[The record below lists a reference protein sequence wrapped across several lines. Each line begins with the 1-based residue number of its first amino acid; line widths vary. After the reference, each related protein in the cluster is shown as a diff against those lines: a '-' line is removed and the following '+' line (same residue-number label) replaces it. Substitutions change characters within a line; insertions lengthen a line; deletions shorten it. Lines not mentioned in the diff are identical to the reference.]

1 MNISPGDQSQAG
13 NMQLYDLATPTPDRA
28 VPEPDVFIAGGGP
41 AGLACAIA
49 AAQRG
54 LTVEVADGM
63 SPPIDKACGEGLMP
77 DTIAALADLGIDLNS
92 TESAPFRGI
101 RFLGVDSSGA
111 PVTAQAAFP
120 ATAGRGIRRLLLHQL
135 LLDRATALGVRFS
148 WQTVVQEIHEIQLQ
162 QGTTPSQNRSPQR
175 SIVQTNRHTVRP
187 RFIIGAD
194 GHRSRV
200 RTWAS
205 LDRASFSA
213 GRLGLRQHF
222 QTNAPP
228 DFVEVHWSDHGQ
240 AYVTPV
246 STHEI
251 CVAFVASTKFPNIQS
266 ALTHFPQLQQRLQS
280 ATPTDTPRG
289 SVTLSRKLHRVT
301 RGNVALIG
309 DASGSVD
316 AVTGEGLGLCFR
328 QALALGEALRSGD
341 LAPYQ
346 QAHRAIQRLPY
357 YMGRAML
364 LLDASPRLRSIALPL
379 LQRQPRL
386 FERLLSIHIGHSPRQ
401 PLHTT
406 VIPVS

>member
-1 MNISPGDQSQAG
+1 
-13 NMQLYDLATPTPDRA
+13 MQLLDLATPTPDSA
-28 VPEPDVFIAGGGP
+28 LPDPDVFIAGGGP

-49 AAQRG
+49 AAQQG

-63 SPPIDKACGEGLMP
+63 TPPIDKACGEGLMP
-77 DTIAALADLGIDLNS
+77 DTIAALAALGIDLTS
-92 TESAPFRGI
+92 TETAPFRGI
-101 RFLGVDSSGA
+101 RFLDVDSSGT
-111 PVTAQAAFP
+111 PVIAQAAFP
-120 ATAGRGIRRLLLHQL
+120 EAAGRGIRRLLLHQL
-135 LLDRATALGVRFS
+135 LIDRATALGVRFS
-148 WQTVVQEIHEIQLQ
+148 WQTVVQEIQELQ

-175 SIVQTNRHTVRP
+175 SIVRTNRHTVRP

-194 GHRSRV
+194 GHRSRI
-200 RTWAS
+200 RAWAS
-205 LDRASFSA
+205 LDQATHTATRI
-213 GRLGLRQHF
+213 GLRQHF
-222 QTNAPP
+222 AIKPWT
-228 DFVEVHWSDHGQ
+228 DFVEVYWSNCAQ

-246 STHEI
+246 SPHEI
-251 CVAFVASTKFPNIQS
+251 CVAFVASSKFSSIAD

-280 ATPTDTPRG
+280 ATPADIPRG
-289 SVTLSRKLHRVT
+289 SITLSRKLHRVT

-328 QALALGEALRSGD
+328 QALALGEALRSGN

-346 QAHRAIQRLPY
+346 QAHRAIQRLPSF
-357 YMGRAML
+357 MGRAML
-364 LLDASPRLRSIALPL
+364 LLDASPRLRNITLPL

>member
-1 MNISPGDQSQAG
+1 MYPP
-13 NMQLYDLATPTPDRA
+13 DLATPTTDRA
-28 VPEPDVFIAGGGP
+28 LPEPDVFIAGGGP

-49 AAQRG
+49 AAQHG
-54 LTVEVADGM
+54 LTVEVADCM
-63 SPPIDKACGEGLMP
+63 TPPIDKACGEGLMP
-77 DTIAALADLGIDLNS
+77 DTIAALADLGIDLS
-92 TESAPFRGI
+92 ATENAPFRGI
-101 RFLGVDSSGA
+101 RFLDAETS
-111 PVTAQAAFP
+111 TCAQAAFP
-120 ATAGRGIRRLLLHQL
+120 GSAGRGIRRLLLHQL
-135 LLDRATALGVRFS
+135 LIDRATALGVRFS
-148 WQTVVQEIHEIQLQ
+148 WQTVVQEIQELQ
-162 QGTTPSQNRSPQR
+162 QGTTPSQNRRRQR
-175 SIVQTNRHTVRP
+175 STVRTTRHTIRP

-200 RTWAS
+200 RAWAS
-205 LDRASFSA
+205 LDRATSSTT
-213 GRLGLRQHF
+213 RIGLRQHF
-222 QTNAPP
+222 ETSAPP
-228 DFVEVHWSDHGQ
+228 DFVEVHWSNHGQ

-246 STHEI
+246 SPHEI
-251 CVAFVASTKFPNIQS
+251 CVAFVASTKFPNVQS

-280 ATPTDTPRG
+280 ATPTDIPRG
-289 SVTLSRKLHRVT
+289 SITLSRKLHRVT

-316 AVTGEGLGLCFR
+316 ALTGEGLGLCFR

-346 QAHRAIQRLPY
+346 HAHRAIQRLPY
-357 YMGRAML
+357 LMGRAML
-364 LLDASPRLRSIALPL
+364 VLDSSSRLRNITLPL

>member
-1 MNISPGDQSQAG
+1 MNS
-13 NMQLYDLATPTPDRA
+13 NQLPNPPHQQETTT
-28 VPEPDVFIAGGGP
+28 PDVFIAGGGP

-49 AAQRG
+49 AAQHG

-63 SPPIDKACGEGLMP
+63 TPPIDKACGEGLMP
-77 DTIAALADLGIDLNS
+77 DTLAALAALGIDLTS
-92 TESAPFRGI
+92 TENALFHGI
-101 RFLGVDSSGA
+101 RFLDAGTSI
-111 PVTAQAAFP
+111 TAQAAFP

-135 LLDRATALGVRFS
+135 LIDRATALGIHFN
-148 WQTVVQEIHEIQLQ
+148 WQTVVQEIQEIQPR
-162 QGTTPSQNRSPQR
+162 QGTAPSQNRSLVR
-175 SIVQTNRHTVRP
+175 TNRHTVRP

-194 GHRSRV
+194 GHRSRI
-200 RTWAS
+200 RAWAS
-205 LDRASFSA
+205 LDRATLSA
-213 GRLGLRQHF
+213 TRIGLRQHF
-222 QTNAPP
+222 QTSAPP

-246 STHEI
+246 SAHEI
-251 CVAFVASTKFPNIQS
+251 CVAFVASTKFPSIQS

-280 ATPTDTPRG
+280 ATPADTPRG
-289 SVTLSRKLHRVT
+289 SITLSRKLHRVT

-316 AVTGEGLGLCFR
+316 AITGEGLGLCFR

-357 YMGRAML
+357 LMGRAML
-364 LLDASPRLRSIALPL
+364 VLDASPRLRNITLPL